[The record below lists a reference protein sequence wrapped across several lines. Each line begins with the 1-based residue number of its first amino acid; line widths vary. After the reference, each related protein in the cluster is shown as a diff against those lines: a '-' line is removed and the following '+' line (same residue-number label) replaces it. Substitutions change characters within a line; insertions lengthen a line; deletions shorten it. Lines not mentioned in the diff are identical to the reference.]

1 MNLNRSQLLELS
13 ATYGIPILK
22 ALAILVVG
30 WLVAKGV
37 SIGTKKVLDKT
48 AWDNKLAAKISGGRT
63 AGVAIEAGIAR
74 FVFWLIMLFVL
85 MAVFQAL
92 GLTIITEPINVLLT
106 KIVGFVP
113 QALAA
118 LVLAA
123 IAWAVATVL
132 RMAVANLLG
141 AFQIDQKL
149 GEQAGA
155 EMKKVSLASTLAD
168 AVYYLVWLLFLPQ
181 IIDALGMEGLSPV
194 KDMVGQILG
203 FLPSLFGAAIVFLLF
218 YVVARIVQR
227 LATNLLGGIGFDR
240 VPESMR
246 AAQRPR
252 LCLGHRRLRDPRDPA
267 LPRRG
272 PGVQDAR
279 ARHRLEPRRAAPRR
293 ALQHRGGGR
302 DLRSRPLPEPGRLP
316 GDIAERPGPVGP
328 ARQRRAGGNP
338 DLHRRHGPVPGRA
351 RLADRDPGLRG
362 GDRGLGPRRRAR
374 LRPRG
379 TGRGGADD
387 RRVALEELTSRG
399 GAVGL
404 AADGPA
410 HLPPEAGVGAC
421 PEQSVP
427 GRPRRRP
434 LT

>member
-1 MNLNRSQLLELS
+1 MNLNQSQLLELS

-22 ALAILVVG
+22 ALAILAVG

-74 FVFWLIMLFVL
+74 FVYWLIMLFVL

-106 KIVGFVP
+106 KIAGFVP
-113 QALAA
+113 HALAA

-123 IAWAVATVL
+123 IAWAAASVL

-141 AFQIDQKL
+141 AFQIDQRL

-168 AVYYLVWLLFLPQ
+168 TVYYLVWLLFLPQ

-240 VPESMR
+240 VPESMGLSAPRSGRGSASAIAGYVILAILLFLGGVQAFKTLGLDTVSNLAEQLLAGLFNIVVAVVIFGVGLFLSRVAYRAISPSGQGQSALLGNVAR
-246 AAQRPR
+246 AAI
-252 LCLGHRRLRDPRDPA
+252 LIFTGAMA
-267 LPRRG
+267 LF
-272 PGVQDAR
+272 R
-279 ARHRLEPRRAAPRR
+279 AGLASQIVTLAFGAVIVGLALAA
-293 ALQHRGGGR
+293 ALAFGLGGR
-302 DLRSRPLPEPGRLP
+302 DEAARTIAAWRSK
-316 GDIAERPGPVGP
+316 
-328 ARQRRAGGNP
+328 
-338 DLHRRHGPVPGRA
+338 
-351 RLADRDPGLRG
+351 
-362 GDRGLGPRRRAR
+362 
-374 LRPRG
+374 
-379 TGRGGADD
+379 
-387 RRVALEELTSRG
+387 S
-399 GAVGL
+399 
-404 AADGPA
+404 
-410 HLPPEAGVGAC
+410 
-421 PEQSVP
+421 
-427 GRPRRRP
+427 
-434 LT
+434 